1 VAAVLVDMG
10 QHQIVPVMV
19 VDVAGYITLMAAV
32 RAQLEKM
39 EAQVQALQIILLDQD
54 VYTKIHSINQV
65 IQLLFMLLAAVVAV
79 LAFVDKAVMEV
90 QEVGIQIVLVH
101 K

>member
-1 VAAVLVDMG
+1 MLVDMG